1 MRLALSGQSGTIIGL
16 DYRGETVLAAYEPV
30 QELNLGI
37 VAKIDLDEVRAPFV
51 RAGLLSGLIAMFA
64 IVAGAA
70 FFVRITNPLLRKLQE
85 TITGLQDALHRVKLL
100 TGLLPICASCKKIRD
115 DRDHWTSLEKY
126 ISERSEA
133 EFSHGIC
140 PDCARK
146 LYSELDECG

>member
-1 MRLALSGQSGTIIGL
+1 
-16 DYRGETVLAAYEPV
+16 
-30 QELNLGI
+30 
-37 VAKIDLDEVRAPFV
+37 
-51 RAGLLSGLIAMFA
+51 MFA